1 MSEQYFNSNQ
11 NLKKKILS
19 PKLDVVFQALF
30 GEVGSERITRRFL
43 QSILKEEVTEVDL
56 SQNVILRREREDD
69 KLGILDIIAKINQK
83 EYCNIEMQLVNTGE
97 IKERI
102 LYYWSKVYA
111 KQLKKHQDYKE
122 LEKTIVILIANFKI
136 EGLEELKYHTE
147 WKIVDNETRKV
158 ILTDKF
164 ELCIIELPKV
174 KETEEQEELMDWL
187 CFLENPKSERIK
199 EKMEENE
206 ELKEAVEKLEGMSE
220 DEYMQRIADLREKA
234 ILDYNSGM
242 SFALRKGLEQ
252 GREEGEKE
260 GERRAKLETARKM
273 LEEKIPVETIVKI
286 TNLSKKEVEE
296 LRKN

>member
-1 MSEQYFNSNQ
+1 MPEKCFNSNQ
-11 NLKKKILS
+11 NVKKKILS

-69 KLGILDIIAKINQK
+69 KLGILDIIAKLNKK

-102 LYYWSKVYA
+102 LYYWSKIYT
-111 KQLKKHQDYKE
+111 KQLKKNQDYKE

-136 EGLEELKYHTE
+136 EGLEELKCHTE

-187 CFLENPKSERIK
+187 CFLENPKCERIK

-206 ELKEAVEKLEGMSE
+206 ELKEAVEKLEGMSK

-242 SFALRKGLEQ
+242 SFALRKGLE
-252 GREEGEKE
+252 E
-260 GERRAKLETARKM
+260 GERKAKLEAAKKM
-273 LEEKIPVETIVKI
+273 LEEKASIEFIMKI
-286 TNLSKKEVEE
+286 TGLDKEEIEKLKK
-296 LRKN
+296 

>member
-1 MSEQYFNSNQ
+1 MSEKCFNSNQ
-11 NLKKKILS
+11 NVKKKILS

-56 SQNVILRREREDD
+56 SQNVILRRKREDD
-69 KLGILDIIAKINQK
+69 KLGILDIIAKINKK

-97 IKERI
+97 IKERM
-102 LYYWSKVYA
+102 LYYWSRIFS
-111 KQLKKHQDYKE
+111 KQLKKNQDYKE
-122 LEKTIVILIANFKI
+122 LEKTIVILIANFNI
-136 EGLEELKYHTE
+136 EGLEELKCCTE
-147 WKIVDNETRKV
+147 WKIIDDETRKV

-164 ELCIIELPKV
+164 ELCIIEMPKV

-242 SFALRKGLEQ
+242 SFSLRKGIEQ
-252 GREEGEKE
+252 GREEGKKE
-260 GERRAKLETARKM
+260 ANLENAKKM
-273 LEEKIPVETIVKI
+273 LEEKASIEFIMKVTGL
-286 TNLSKKEVEE
+286 TKEEIE
-296 LRKN
+296 KLKEQN